1 MAQTTGKF
9 QVFQLVQAGNPNE
22 GKPSYRDA
30 TQQETE
36 AGIAVFNA
44 ELVRACK
51 QITQNASVGNSINT
65 QLARTFIFKM
75 NQNLTSLLLANGAFD
90 GQPLVL
96 IFDQDATGSRT
107 MTFDLSKV
115 EGSLDV
121 GIPTLYGTPNTR
133 DLIPLVWNAVT
144 SKWTLLPN
152 IRRIP

>member
-1 MAQTTGKF
+1 MSQTAGKV
-9 QVFQLVQAGNPNE
+9 QVYDVVPIGFPNV
-22 GKPSYRDA
+22 GKSSYRDA
-30 TQQETE
+30 TAAEIE
-36 AGIAVFNA
+36 AALNA
-44 ELVRACK
+44 ELARACK
-51 QITQNASVGNSINT
+51 QVTQNASVGNSINT